1 MKAYFKDKGTRIIF
15 DILFMMFF
23 IGIIFLNGVSL
34 KDIIY
39 PLFVCTVIWLVY
51 MIIDLIRYL
60 KIHDELQLQKKNID
74 IVISDFSEPKTQMQ
88 KDYQE
93 LLCELN
99 NKLQSKIAQQ
109 YKINSETTEFIT
121 TWAHQIKTPLTAS
134 SLIIQGVD
142 SGENLKLDLIQLK
155 NELFEIEQY
164 VDMMLQYTKLESV
177 NSDLLLKEYNL
188 MSIVKQSIKYF
199 SRIFISKNISL
210 KLDDF
215 NDVKVVTDEKW
226 MVFVLKQIIS
236 NALKY
241 TKKGSIHIYM
251 KDTSGNILVIEDTG
265 IGISSEDLSRVF
277 ERGFTGINGRMDK
290 KSTGIGLYLSKE
302 ILTKLNHKINII
314 STVGVGT
321 RVEINIDNLTN
332 M

>member
-134 SLIIQGVD
+134 SLIIQGVE
-142 SGENLKLDLIQLK
+142 SGKNLKLDLIQLK

-241 TKKGSIHIYM
+241 TKKGSIQIYM
-251 KDTSGNILVIEDTG
+251 RDTSGNILVIEDTG

>member
-155 NELFEIEQY
+155 NQLFEIEQY

-241 TKKGSIHIYM
+241 TKKGSIQIYM
-251 KDTSGNILVIEDTG
+251 RDTSGNILVIEDTG